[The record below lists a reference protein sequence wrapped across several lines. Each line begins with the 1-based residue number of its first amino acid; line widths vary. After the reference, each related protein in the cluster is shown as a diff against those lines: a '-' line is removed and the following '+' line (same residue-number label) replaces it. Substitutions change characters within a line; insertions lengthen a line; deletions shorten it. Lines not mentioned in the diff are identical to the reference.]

1 MYDEKRGVLVSGRD
15 IIQWMVYHL
24 RMPSDEETVVYL
36 KRVAQEFINQRYI
49 MRCSN
54 SLLPAMF
61 RHRKNRVNMKF
72 SGGNKLY
79 DFNDVSV
86 SRLHV
91 VVLIQGASGLMAR
104 DRSGT
109 SDPVCQVLLGG
120 TQSRQTRVI
129 SKNCYPIWNEVFTFG
144 VRDVSAQQLVFKI
157 YDYDVTSSDD
167 FLGYARLP
175 LSDILS
181 ESDLKQMRLQKMH
194 EERQLSR
201 MHRVQGGRTRGGRGS
216 TRSPSMAGIN
226 GLPDFLTKRG
236 GARRDEVAANLGN
249 FGDGSLKGAKAL
261 IHDVNLL
268 FDDGAFE
275 GAMKTLKL
283 ADGGETR
290 GLRHK
295 AVQVKGT
302 LRVGAFLRDY
312 HPRELEMR
320 DDDDENDEA
329 LDYEYGDDG
338 VASAPATQ
346 KFQLY
351 RHVYHARGIK
361 ARRRPALATMCLA

>member
-1 MYDEKRGVLVSGRD
+1 MQRTLADRRLDARAAVLARRPARRRSASRCRRDGSVERRLSFSSYGSIPQGPLEPGAGSTAPLPSPRDLFCIANKAWRGVEARMYDEKRGVLVSGRD

-201 MHRVQGGRTRGGRGS
+201 MHQCRRGAPAGGE
-216 TRSPSMAGIN
+216 AV
-226 GLPDFLTKRG
+226 L
-236 GARRDEVAANLGN
+236 GARLWQESTVCRI
-249 FGDGSLKGAKAL
+249 F
-261 IHDVNLL
+261 
-268 FDDGAFE
+268 
-275 GAMKTLKL
+275 
-283 ADGGETR
+283 
-290 GLRHK
+290 
-295 AVQVKGT
+295 
-302 LRVGAFLRDY
+302 
-312 HPRELEMR
+312 
-320 DDDDENDEA
+320 
-329 LDYEYGDDG
+329 
-338 VASAPATQ
+338 
-346 KFQLY
+346 
-351 RHVYHARGIK
+351 
-361 ARRRPALATMCLA
+361 